1 MQNHFSETGTALSSS
16 YKDNDDDRWGPKNAI
31 DGLWSDSDG
40 LLFQSKKE
48 NMPWI
53 QWHLPNTTQ
62 MIGIMI
68 SGRNRHS
75 EGYLKHIEVRA
86 GTSFVEDDF
95 TGKMKINELCGT
107 FDGPGKDR
115 RVYTIM
121 CKNAIKADY
130 VTVQI
135 LDLDSIL
142 EINELELI
150 TKSQGMYFHFF

>member
-1 MQNHFSETGTALSSS
+1 MSSS
-16 YKDNDDDRWGPKNAI
+16 YKDDDDDRWGPKNAI

-75 EGYLKHIEVRA
+75 EGYLKHLEVRA

-121 CKNAIKADY
+121 CKNTIKADY